1 MNTVTI
7 VFCSLALSVLSV
19 EAFTFYGLS
28 PRSHPSPVSAWLNRN
43 QAKAPEEEF
52 RSAWISNTRLRSSK
66 FVSPQTL
73 VPSFDIK
80 QNLAS
85 IHFVFILYA
94 KNSKIII

>member
-1 MNTVTI
+1 MNTLTF
-7 VFCSLALSVLSV
+7 VFCSLALSVLSA
-19 EAFTFYGLS
+19 EGFTFYGLS

-80 QNLAS
+80 QNLVS
-85 IHFVFILYA
+85 LHFVCFFHT
-94 KNSKIII
+94 KNLKL